1 VEIEAAAKRRLAD
14 ENDAAQP
21 EERKLRGSTEKRSR
35 RERFHSGD
43 VGLTRKQVH
52 EALFAVAVAFILAAI
67 IALNH
72 VDTRQ
77 ASNASPPGTVGL
89 AQPHPPLDIA
99 PGMPV
104 PPPQPK

>member
-1 VEIEAAAKRRLAD
+1 MTNYRTSL
-14 ENDAAQP
+14 
-21 EERKLRGSTEKRSR
+21 
-35 RERFHSGD
+35 
-43 VGLTRKQVH
+43 
-52 EALFAVAVAFILAAI
+52 ALFAVAVAFILAAI